1 MWVAAIKMIGA
12 MAIGLAILYFAV
24 RFAKQV
30 GLGRGPGSA
39 DVGIRVLT
47 SKAIAPQK
55 YVSLVEIG
63 GEVLALG
70 ISPQQVTFLTRIENK
85 EKIKEILPGSPVK
98 PEPLSWFRVWPMGN
112 KRIKNGISGLGN
124 GK

>member
-1 MWVAAIKMIGA
+1 MWIAAIKMIGA
-12 MAIGLAILYFAV
+12 MAIGLAVLYFAV

-30 GLGRGPGSA
+30 GLGRNPGSSE
-39 DVGIRVLT
+39 VGIRVLT
-47 SKAIAPQK
+47 SRAIAPQK
-55 YVSLVEIG
+55 YISLVEIG

-85 EKIKEILPGSPVK
+85 EKLKEILPGAPVK
-98 PEPLSWFRVWPMGN
+98 PEPFSWFRLWPMGN
-112 KRIKNGISGLGN
+112 KRIKNGISGMGN

>member
-1 MWVAAIKMIGA
+1 MWIPALKMIGA
-12 MAIGLAILYFAV
+12 MAIGLAILYFLV

-30 GLGRGPGSA
+30 GLGRGPGSSEF
-39 DVGIRVLT
+39 GIRVLT
-47 SKAIAPQK
+47 SRAIAPQK

-63 GEVLALG
+63 GEVFALG
-70 ISPQQVTFLTRIENK
+70 VSPQQVTFLTKIENK
-85 EKIKEILPGSPVK
+85 EKLKVILSDSPVK
-98 PEPLSWFRVWPMGN
+98 PEPFSWLRIWPLGN